1 MHVCRQSIPEPAAG
15 TSPRRL
21 AWLGAL
27 VLLGIAFAPQGAFAE
42 SLEREAGRTIAAEFV
57 DAFNSG
63 DEDAVLAL
71 FDVQATV
78 TADRMVWR
86 LSDLRRWISLQ
97 VSERINIQPTSAYEV
112 VGYRVKWTARVFRR
126 DWIQDGVD
134 TLDVWESILVDD
146 RHRIL
151 AFVSQPTDRQT
162 AALLGDRWRPDTT
175 PDPLSE
181 PSTIALPSDA
191 GVAQGIAGLFA
202 VLGVLGGTAAYGR
215 DRRTGDRTRSRG
227 LLVKMRDFA
236 QCRRAHQLSLP
247 ESGQGHHQPS
257 VAPVR
262 SAQRAEWTA

>member
-1 MHVCRQSIPEPAAG
+1 M
-15 TSPRRL
+15 
-21 AWLGAL
+21 
-27 VLLGIAFAPQGAFAE
+27 
-42 SLEREAGRTIAAEFV
+42 
-57 DAFNSG
+57 
-63 DEDAVLAL
+63 L
-71 FDVQATV
+71 FDPEAT
-78 TADRMVWR
+78 
-86 LSDLRRWISLQ
+86 LRAE

-126 DWIQDGVD
+126 DRLQDGVD

-181 PSTIALPSDA
+181 PSTIASPSDA
-191 GVAQGIAGLFA
+191 AVAQGITGLLA

-215 DRRTGDRTRSRG
+215 GERTGDRTRSRR

-236 QCRRAHQLSLP
+236 HWRRAHQLSLP
-247 ESGQGHHQPS
+247 ESGQSHHQP
-257 VAPVR
+257 PGTL
-262 SAQRAEWTA
+262 SALSGPHGQRPA